1 MQEIDDIVPK
11 WSNNA
16 PSDYV
21 ENYRFAKFLNQY
33 FNQTTFVNLKLFDI
47 VDCS

>member
-1 MQEIDDIVPK
+1 MQEIDGSVPK

-33 FNQTTFVNLKLFDI
+33 FNQAMSVNLELFSI
-47 VDCS
+47 VDRS